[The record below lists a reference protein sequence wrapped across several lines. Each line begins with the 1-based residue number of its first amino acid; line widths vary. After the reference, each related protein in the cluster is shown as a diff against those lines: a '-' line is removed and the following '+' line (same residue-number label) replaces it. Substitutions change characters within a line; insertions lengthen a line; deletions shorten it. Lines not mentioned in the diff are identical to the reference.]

1 MVRKKTPNVV
11 SDVSNLI
18 VKVSPK
24 TQDTGQVL
32 KNI

>member
-1 MVRKKTPNVV
+1 MVWKKTPNVV
-11 SDVSNLI
+11 SDASNLI

-24 TQDTGQVL
+24 TQDTGQLL